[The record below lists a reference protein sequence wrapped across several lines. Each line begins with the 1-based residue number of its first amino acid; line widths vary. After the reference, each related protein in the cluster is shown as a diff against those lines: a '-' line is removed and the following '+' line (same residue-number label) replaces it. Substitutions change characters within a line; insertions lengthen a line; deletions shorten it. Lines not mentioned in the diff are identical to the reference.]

1 MAVPDLSTIITPE
14 QVSAQLGVNAT
25 DISSDT
31 MKASG
36 VYDDLYLDLVTWF
49 PKVMDLINDSTG
61 DEKVSQQ
68 QMAIKAYGK
77 FFVCHRLLMS
87 GPLAFFQKFSD
98 GSNDD
103 RRFNIDFEK
112 MKDDFDDLMAKAKG
126 LVLGIDTPLTP
137 ADEKAAGYAVFGT
150 SVPSFDNVRQ

>member
-25 DISSDT
+25 DISGDT

-49 PKVMDLINDSTG
+49 PKVMDLINDSSG
-61 DEKVSQQ
+61 DIEIGKQ

-77 FFVCHRLLMS
+77 FFVCYRLLVS

-98 GSNDD
+98 GNNDD

-112 MKDDFDDLMAKAKG
+112 MKADFEELMAKAKG
-126 LVLGIDTPLTP
+126 LVLSVDTPLTP
-137 ADEKAAGYAVFGT
+137 TEDKPTGYAVFG
-150 SVPSFDNVRQ
+150 SAPPSFDNVRQ

>member
-1 MAVPDLSTIITPE
+1 MATPDLSTIITPE

-49 PKVMDLINDSTG
+49 PKIMDLINDSSG
-61 DEKVSQQ
+61 NPDIVKQ
-68 QMAIKAYGK
+68 QMAVKAYGK
-77 FFVCHRLLMS
+77 YFVCYHILVS

-98 GSNDD
+98 GNNDD
-103 RRFNIDFEK
+103 RRFNIDFDK
-112 MKDDFDDLMAKAKG
+112 MMDKFDGLMAKSKG
-126 LVLGIDTPLTP
+126 LVLGIDTPMTP
-137 ADEKAAGYAVFGT
+137 SEEKPTGYAVFGT
-150 SVPSFDNVRQ
+150 APPSTDNVRQ